1 MKLELEVTLTPE
13 PEVTSSTVMMNNCYG
28 GDSSSDQ
35 GSGEDCKSLPANSGI
50 CSAIPT
56 VIPPTTIVCLPSLV
70 TTMPSSVSGAGHPH
84 TTYINQLQH
93 HKQHIQQQQQQPI
106 FTHNGAVQRPSMS
119 VSLPPIS
126 AGQQPT
132 RAAVVASSSSL
143 PYLSL
148 ATNQPLRAVPQQQN
162 RLKGSVTGGV
172 QTQQTAPSSQQ
183 QQQQQLQK
191 GSGRGSRTSNR
202 PPPGAVN
209 LERSY
214 QICQA
219 VIQNSPNR
227 HQLKAQLRLPP
238 SMLATGTSP
247 NSYVAATTIKKDDA
261 SLATSNKIVSSSE
274 TSFWLETSTFLFFSC
289 SNQMCSLAWSLR
301 ERDRFSNSLKL
312 NNNSDNKARFSLGM
326 CLPQTKE
333 FRYRWPFC
341 HPDCSNKRFAKAVE
355 LVMVTSP
362 KSIKPANTF

>member
-35 GSGEDCKSLPANSGI
+35 GSGEDCKSLPANSSV
-50 CSAIPT
+50 CNTIPT

-84 TTYINQLQH
+84 TSYINHLQH
-93 HKQHIQQQQQQPI
+93 HKQYIQQQHQQQLPV
-106 FTHNGAVQRPSMS
+106 FTHNGSVQRPSMS

-126 AGQQPT
+126 VGQQPT

-162 RLKGSVTGGV
+162 RLKGSVIGA
-172 QTQQTAPSSQQ
+172 QQQQTAPPSQQQQ

-247 NSYVAATTIKKDDA
+247 NSYVAATTTTTIKKDDA
-261 SLATSNKIVSSSE
+261 SLATSNKIVSFHFLLGFAISQISILLLAIKCTVSCGLCE
-274 TSFWLETSTFLFFSC
+274 KGVVSTT
-289 SNQMCSLAWSLR
+289 AT
-301 ERDRFSNSLKL
+301 NST
-312 NNNSDNKARFSLGM
+312 ATAT
-326 CLPQTKE
+326 TKPCP
-333 FRYRWPFC
+333 R
-341 HPDCSNKRFAKAVE
+341 
-355 LVMVTSP
+355 
-362 KSIKPANTF
+362 